1 MNMLTPNTVTLT
13 TVEIAELTGKRH
25 DNVLR
30 DADRALEL
38 INESRTSDL
47 RSQIAHA
54 AESTFESRG
63 KQYRM
68 LILDKHLTFTLIT
81 GYDTGLRY
89 NVMGR
94 WIELE
99 QAANPAFAAQAIT
112 ETLKDLQ
119 SRVDAMAPAYDE
131 HVRKGRSVG
140 YSWRE
145 ACRLAGIDYPD
156 KLLALLV
163 SRGRARKRSVG
174 PEKVSLEDNA
184 KVFTELHSDY
194 LSKGY
199 IITLKPSNLVVSKN
213 GGHLFKITLKGLNE
227 WLKPKAET
235 MNAAVTEAAKPNAVK
250 DEQGFVVEITGE
262 NTLGMRTTDL

>member
-1 MNMLTPNTVTLT
+1 MLTTNTITMT

-30 DADRALEL
+30 DADRALES
-38 INESRTSDL
+38 INESRASDL
-47 RSQIAHA
+47 RSQITHA
-54 AESTFESRG
+54 SESAFENRG

-68 LILDKHLTFTLIT
+68 LVLDKHLTFTLIT

-89 NVMGR
+89 NVVGR

-99 QAANPAFAAQAIT
+99 QAANPDFAAQAIT
-112 ETLKDLQ
+112 EILKDLQ
-119 SRVDAMAPAYDE
+119 SRVDAMAPAYAE

-145 ACRLAGIDYPD
+145 ACRLAGIDHSD

-163 SRGRARKRSVG
+163 SRGRARKRSIG

-184 KVFTELHSDY
+184 KVFTELHPDY

-199 IITLKPSNLVVSKN
+199 ITTLKPSNLVTAKN
-213 GGHLFKITLKGLNE
+213 GGHLFKITAKGLNE
-227 WLKPKAET
+227 WLKA
-235 MNAAVTEAAKPNAVK
+235 NAAAMNK
-250 DEQGFVVEITGE
+250 DVAFMTVDAWGRPIK
-262 NTLGMRTTDL
+262 